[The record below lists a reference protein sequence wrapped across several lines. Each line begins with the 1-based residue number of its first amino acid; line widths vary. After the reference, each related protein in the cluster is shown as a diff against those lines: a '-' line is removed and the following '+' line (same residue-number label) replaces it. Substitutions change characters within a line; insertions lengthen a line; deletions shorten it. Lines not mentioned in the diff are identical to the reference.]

1 MAKPARYCSGSVPMG
16 LSVMR
21 FCRIE
26 PKVMLASA
34 SKANSIP
41 ASDTPP
47 RLIPW

>member
-1 MAKPARYCSGSVPMG
+1 MANPARYCRPSVPMG

-26 PKVMLASA
+26 PKVMLPSA

-47 RLIPW
+47 RLIP